1 MVEYGAGVSE
11 GAGSFAGSQGG
22 HHAAAGG
29 DWGGNLVQ
37 TAQDAVHTVTSLP
50 PGELLLLVVV
60 ILGGLFFLKR
70 AF

>member
-11 GAGSFAGSQGG
+11 GAGTFAGSQG

-29 DWGGNLVQ
+29 DWGGNFVNA
-37 TAQDAVHTVTSLP
+37 AQDTVHTVMTLP
-50 PGELLLLVVV
+50 PGGLLLLIVV
-60 ILGGLFFLKR
+60 IVGGLFFLKR